1 VGLSYFLFLQ
11 KKKSWLTKENL
22 LNLFLVEYF
31 FMVFILEEFFMKYI
45 KIYFLIVFSIFL
57 SGCIQSTALLGPGVT
72 IATTG
77 NIMQAGFQY
86 GANTAIKNET
96 GKDVLTHFKDVVEE
110 EQDNKKLE
118 LKIKDIATITIEKV
132 KKKLLIN

>member
-1 VGLSYFLFLQ
+1 
-11 KKKSWLTKENL
+11 
-22 LNLFLVEYF
+22 
-31 FMVFILEEFFMKYI
+31 MKFK
-45 KIYFLIVFSIFL
+45 KIYFLVLISVFL

-77 NIMQAGFQY
+77 NIMQAGLQY

-96 GKDVLTHFKDVVEE
+96 GKDAITHLKDTVNE

-118 LKIKDIATITIEKV
+118 LTIKDIATNTIEKV

>member
-1 VGLSYFLFLQ
+1 
-11 KKKSWLTKENL
+11 
-22 LNLFLVEYF
+22 
-31 FMVFILEEFFMKYI
+31 MKI
-45 KIYFLIVFSIFL
+45 FKIYFLIVISISL

-86 GANTAIKNET
+86 GANTAIKKET
-96 GKDVLTHFKDVVEE
+96 GKDVFTHLKDVVEE
-110 EQDNKKLE
+110 EQNNKKIE
-118 LKIKDIATITIEKV
+118 LTIKDIATNTIKKV